1 MCSWGLCC
9 KVCRQAAEWLDA
21 VGSQAVSD
29 FKGRHFEGEI
39 VLWAV
44 RWYCRY
50 GISYRD
56 LEQMMAE
63 RGVSVDHST
72 IYRWVQ
78 KYAPEIEKRLRW
90 QWRCPRSTN
99 WRVDE
104 TYVKVGGKWAYLY
117 RAVDKHGNTIDFCL
131 SSTRN
136 TTAAKRFLSKALNGL
151 KAWETPM
158 VINTDK
164 APTYG
169 AALAELKAEGKCPEE
184 TEHRQVKYLNNVV
197 EADHGKLKLL
207 IRPVRG
213 FKTLK
218 TAYATIK
225 GVEVMR
231 ALRKGQASSF
241 NITRD
246 LRGEARLVKRAF
258 NIEPRVL
265 TEAVQFISQQIELQ
279 DA

>member
-1 MCSWGLCC
+1 M
-9 KVCRQAAEWLDA
+9 
-21 VGSQAVSD
+21 SD

-63 RGVSVDHST
+63 RGVVVDHTT

-78 KYAPEIEKRLRW
+78 TYAPEIEKRLRW
-90 QWRCPRSTN
+90 QWRCPRSTS

-117 RAVDKHGNTIDFCL
+117 RAVDKYGNTIDFHL
-131 SSTRN
+131 SSARN
-136 TTAAKRFLSKALNGL
+136 TAAAKRFLGKALNGL
-151 KAWETPM
+151 KPWEKPM

-169 AALAELKAEGKCPEE
+169 PALVALKAEGKCPED

-197 EADHGKLKLL
+197 EADHGKLKQL
-207 IRPVRG
+207 IRPVRS

-225 GVEVMR
+225 GFEVMR
-231 ALRKGQASSF
+231 ALRKGQAGAF
-241 NITRD
+241 NLTRD
-246 LRGEARLVKRAF
+246 MRGEARLVERAF
-258 NIEPRVL
+258 GLGPCAL
-265 TEAVQFISQQIELQ
+265 TEASQFINQHLDFQ
-279 DA
+279 AA

>member
-1 MCSWGLCC
+1 M
-9 KVCRQAAEWLDA
+9 
-21 VGSQAVSD
+21 SD

-44 RWYCRY
+44 RWCCRY

-90 QWRCPRSTN
+90 QWRCLWSTS
-99 WRVDE
+99 WRVDA

-117 RAVDKHGNTIDFCL
+117 RADDKHGNTIDLHL
-131 SSTRN
+131 SPTRN
-136 TTAAKRFLSKALNGL
+136 TAAAKRFLSKALNGL
-151 KAWETPM
+151 KAWETPT

-169 AALAELKAEGKCPEE
+169 PTLAELKAEGKCPE
-184 TEHRQVKYLNNVV
+184 Q
-197 EADHGKLKLL
+197 
-207 IRPVRG
+207 
-213 FKTLK
+213 
-218 TAYATIK
+218 
-225 GVEVMR
+225 
-231 ALRKGQASSF
+231 
-241 NITRD
+241 
-246 LRGEARLVKRAF
+246 GEARLVERAF
-258 NIEPRVL
+258 NVGPSAVA
-265 TEAVQFISQQIELQ
+265 EAVQFISQQLELL

>member
-1 MCSWGLCC
+1 M
-9 KVCRQAAEWLDA
+9 
-21 VGSQAVSD
+21 SD

-50 GISYRD
+50 GVSYRD
-56 LEQMMAE
+56 LEQMMGE

-90 QWRCPRSTN
+90 QWRRPQSTS

-117 RAVDKHGNTIDFCL
+117 RAVDKHGDTIDFYL
-131 SSTRN
+131 SPTRSTQ
-136 TTAAKRFLSKALNGL
+136 AAKRFLAKSLTGL
-151 KAWETPM
+151 KAWEKPV

-164 APTYG
+164 APTY
-169 AALAELKAEGKCPEE
+169 AAAIAELKKEGKCPKE

-197 EADHGKLKLL
+197 EADHGKLKQL

-225 GVEVMR
+225 GFEVMR
-231 ALRKGQASSF
+231 ALRKGQAAIF
-241 NITRD
+241 NLTRD
-246 LRGEARLVKRAF
+246 MRGEARIVERAF
-258 NIEPRVL
+258 GIGPCVL
-265 TEAVQFISQQIELQ
+265 AETMQFVTERMELE
-279 DA
+279 AA